1 MNTFVSRSEIR
12 IAIIDRRSSQPVRI
26 SRPLPTVASLFTLPK
41 PGTRLWKYGDFRKF
55 AQLFTER
62 TLYFRRAD
70 QLPDIYE
77 GKFTKGNEMRRS
89 DMFAAAFADLN
100 LGDPAAIHAIQES
113 HRTRTFL
120 HCWHKNQQ
128 ENPRMW
134 KEYTTTADSVA
145 LVTNLEAIFASTPEQ
160 CRGAEVHYVEANQPL
175 PELHS
180 LAALVHKRR
189 DPYAFEDEFRLIY
202 MLPPEEGISVDDPAD
217 FFRLIPADP
226 AKLVHELRFHPAAS
240 VEFKDRVRAILA
252 FGYWNIPVHDSDFST
267 S

>member
-1 MNTFVSRSEIR
+1 M
-12 IAIIDRRSSQPVRI
+12 AIIDLRTGQPVRV
-26 SRPLPTVASLFTLPK
+26 SRPLPDVASLFTLPK

-55 AQLFTER
+55 AQLFTDR

-77 GKFTKGNEMRRS
+77 GKFTKGNKTRRS

-100 LGDPAAIHAIQES
+100 LGDPAVIHSIQES
-113 HRTRTFL
+113 HRERTFL

-134 KEYTTTADSVA
+134 KEYTTTPDSVV
-145 LVTNLEAIFASTPEQ
+145 LVTTLEAIFAATPEP
-160 CRGAEVHYVEANQPL
+160 CRGAEVHYAEEDQPL

-202 MLPPEEGISVDDPAD
+202 MLPPGEQIFLDQPAD
-217 FFRLIPADP
+217 FFRLLPVDT
-226 AKLVHELRFHPAAS
+226 AKLVHEIRFHPAAS
-240 VEFKDRVRAILA
+240 PEFKDRVRAILA
-252 FGYWNIPVHDSDFST
+252 SGHWDIPVRDSEFAAP
-267 S
+267 